1 MYLYL
6 NFKQYKI
13 PNNSRLIAF
22 IPNFLL
28 NDYTLCRYI
37 HVIECLPDKLGIY
50 KMKKSSLVATIGI
63 SIGVGKATAVAL
75 NDYAAGFGIGIATV
89 IVMRFAV
96 NKI

>member
-1 MYLYL
+1 
-6 NFKQYKI
+6 
-13 PNNSRLIAF
+13 
-22 IPNFLL
+22 
-28 NDYTLCRYI
+28 
-37 HVIECLPDKLGIY
+37 
-50 KMKKSSLVATIGI
+50 MKKSSLVATIGI